1 MTTTVL
7 QLLDNKKWTYHFLK
21 NLHLLKWETYI
32 SNKTQYNHCF
42 CKCCSHPHGRI
53 HAHTSFLKES
63 TFVEVGDI
71 YLKKTQYNHCF
82 CKCCS
87 HPHDRM
93 HAYTKEPLYSEF
105 AIVPGCPSQLDL
117 CTKTLP
123 FILLLG
129 KFKQTIF

>member
-1 MTTTVL
+1 MTTVL

-21 NLHLLKWETYI
+21 NLHLWKWETYI

-53 HAHTSFLKES
+53 HAHTYHFLKNLHLLNWETYIS
-63 TFVEVGDI
+63 N
-71 YLKKTQYNHCF
+71 KTQYNHCF

-87 HPHDRM
+87 HPHGRI
-93 HAYTKEPLYSEF
+93 HAHTKEPLYSEF
-105 AIVPGCPSQLDL
+105 AIVPGCPSQLGL

-129 KFKQTIF
+129 QFKQTIF